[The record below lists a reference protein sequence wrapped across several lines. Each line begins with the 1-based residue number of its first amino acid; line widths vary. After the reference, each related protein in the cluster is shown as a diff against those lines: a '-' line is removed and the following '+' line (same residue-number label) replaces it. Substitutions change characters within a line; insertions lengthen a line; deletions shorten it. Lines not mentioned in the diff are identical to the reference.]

1 MYGRK
6 IRHFSLAWL
15 GIRSIKPPAKNY
27 FQRINVNNLIVDDWF
42 IRVRVGVI
50 PRNPSSLVLF
60 SRIRVIILSR
70 VTKITCTWKLFGW
83 LECRLKT
90 LQSHRAIACVQ
101 LLPPP
106 ELKILLMGKGRGCTQ
121 ANKVIPR
128 SAREGKKTRHMIQL
142 TFRLNVW
149 WFGAFKSLVLLWR
162 KLEPPW
168 RRFCRGAFPQIAVGF
183 STKSSHI
190 KNIVLWGKRYLRFLC
205 CHMSPD

>member
-42 IRVRVGVI
+42 IRVRAGVI

-142 TFRLNVW
+142 TVRLN
-149 WFGAFKSLVLLWR
+149 
-162 KLEPPW
+162 
-168 RRFCRGAFPQIAVGF
+168 FCWKICIQVASIVMKKTGTVVTSFLSRVFHQIVVGF

-190 KNIVLWGKRYLRFLC
+190 KNIVLWG
-205 CHMSPD
+205 